1 MPRPPARGSAWLLA
15 EAIFARQH
23 GLATRSQ
30 VLAAGVSVAQLRTAV
45 SQARWEARGSG
56 LYAAVNW
63 PNSAE
68 RSLHAACLWY
78 DGVASHESAAWL
90 WGLLKRE
97 PPVPVVSV
105 PHLRRPVVATDG
117 ATAGSRGRA
126 GPRADVIVH
135 RSRDLGSTRV
145 SYRHSIPTTNP
156 LRTLVD
162 LAGHA
167 EPALLDEAI
176 DAGLAVRLVTVEG
189 LLAETAR
196 LASHGRSGPAQLS
209 RRLAKRGFAGAPTP
223 SVLESRALRLLAAGK
238 VRVEQCEVVVEGTGY
253 RLDIQLAG
261 GLFVELD
268 GYTYHWSPDQKR
280 HDDARR
286 NKLRLLGFD
295 ILVYDWQTVT
305 KQGRRMVE
313 EIRTAL
319 ATRRERRGKGG

>member
-1 MPRPPARGSAWLLA
+1 M
-15 EAIFARQH
+15 
-23 GLATRSQ
+23 
-30 VLAAGVSVAQLRTAV
+30 LAAGVSLAQLRTAV

-105 PHLRRPVVATDG
+105 PHNRRPVVGTDG
-117 ATAGSRGRA
+117 ATAGSRGGAGSRA
-126 GPRADVIVH
+126 NAIVR
-135 RSRDLGSTRV
+135 RSRDLTHSST
-145 SYRHSIPTTNP
+145 SYRQGIPTTNP

-162 LAGHA
+162 MAGDA

-189 LLAETAR
+189 LLAEAAR
-196 LASHGRSGPAQLS
+196 LGRYGRSGPAQLT
-209 RRLAKRGFAGAPTP
+209 RRLAKRGFIGAPAP
-223 SVLESRALRLLAAGK
+223 SALESRALRLLVASR
-238 VRVEQCEVVVEGTGY
+238 VRVERCEVVVEGTGY

-280 HDDARR
+280 YDDARR
-286 NKLRLLGFD
+286 NKLRLLGFE

-305 KQGRRMVE
+305 RQGRRMVE

-319 ATRRERRGKGG
+319 AMRPDRASAVRTGTDASRGEHLSRTRGGKGG